1 MKTIKLWLILIA
13 IIASLSSVAQSITS
27 DEELRYQGN
36 ELYIQKNGESHRIEQ
51 GTIIVKPKTDSVTR
65 KTQLGTSI
73 LGYYCITVPKGICI
87 EDYAKELQDSGD
99 FESVEYNSYADLFM
113 TPNDTKIGYQWYLE
127 KINAYL
133 W

>member
-1 MKTIKLWLILIA
+1 
-13 IIASLSSVAQSITS
+13 VAQSITS
-27 DEELRYQGN
+27 DEELRYLGN